1 MHQGDQTLLYVADLC
16 PGLTIT
22 HFYGTKETEKES
34 ESPVIEEAASLA
46 EVVKKRRL
54 LAAKAIEEKAQRE
67 REEAE
72 RLGSFILF
80 MQTFLYQSLMSCPPT
95 YQLSG

>member
-1 MHQGDQTLLYVADLC
+1 MLLYVADLC

-22 HFYGTKETEKES
+22 HFYGTKEPEKES

-72 RLGSFILF
+72 RWGLPSFYAEISISRVH
-80 MQTFLYQSLMSCPPT
+80 MGP
-95 YQLSG
+95 